1 MSGVKVE
8 VKAIDWCYENA
19 AVIYI
24 DIDGERFEGYIKSLD
39 AGEEVRI
46 IDMRGRI
53 EPQYK
58 ILDSSGAYWYLPVT
72 KIKILEQEIN

>member
-1 MSGVKVE
+1 
-8 VKAIDWCYENA
+8 
-19 AVIYI
+19 
-24 DIDGERFEGYIKSLD
+24 
-39 AGEEVRI
+39 
-46 IDMRGRI
+46 MRGRI